1 MSIVL
6 AFNKNYSLNRLIING
21 NMFKSEFECQLPYE
35 FEESTF
41 VKALKMKH
49 DTLLYCCRVD
59 GLKGRIC
66 YVYSLAN

>member
-1 MSIVL
+1 
-6 AFNKNYSLNRLIING
+6 
-21 NMFKSEFECQLPYE
+21 MFKSEFECQLPYE
-35 FEESTF
+35 FEESTLF
-41 VKALKMKH
+41 KALKMKH